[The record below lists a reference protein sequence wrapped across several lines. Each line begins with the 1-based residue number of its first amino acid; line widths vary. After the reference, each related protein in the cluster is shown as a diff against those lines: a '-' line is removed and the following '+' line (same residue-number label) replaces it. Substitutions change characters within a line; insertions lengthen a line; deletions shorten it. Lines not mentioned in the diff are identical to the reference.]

1 MINNPKEILDIINK
15 LDKVT
20 IEQLDKAIKEADKD
34 FRIKEQV

>member
-20 IEQLDKAIKEADKD
+20 IEQLDKAIKEADKE
-34 FRIKEQV
+34 FRIKE